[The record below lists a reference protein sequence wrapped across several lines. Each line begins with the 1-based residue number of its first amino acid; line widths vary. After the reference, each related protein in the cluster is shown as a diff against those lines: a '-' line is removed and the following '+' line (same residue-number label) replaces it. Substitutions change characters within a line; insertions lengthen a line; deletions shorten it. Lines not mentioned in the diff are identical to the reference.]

1 MADSKQP
8 RSQSEEPAGGVGAV
22 GLIIGLA
29 VVLVGARTGIDPL
42 MLATVAATAGPPL
55 TAAAIR
61 GWVLSPATV
70 ARLQAAM
77 PDNGDSVPAEI
88 SGTPRRD
95 PGWLAAWWPLW
106 LAVVGLGFV
115 GPEAVALVS
124 ELRHLGVA
132 VEMDLAGR
140 SLKGQFKQADRVGA
154 AHTLI
159 LEAGGSASLRNMESG
174 DQQTVDPKNVV
185 SLIRP

>member
-61 GWVLSPATV
+61 GWVFSPATV

-124 ELRHLGVA
+124 DGEGGTLSEMTRKWLGLNPDGSGMTVGWVVLTVVLLGFAVWFPLHLRKWWPW
-132 VEMDLAGR
+132 E
-140 SLKGQFKQADRVGA
+140 
-154 AHTLI
+154 
-159 LEAGGSASLRNMESG
+159 
-174 DQQTVDPKNVV
+174 
-185 SLIRP
+185 RPRE